1 MYHRNDFLTQLEQL
15 GIDPKGSLKVHLS
28 YKAIGDVF
36 GQGETVLEALAH
48 YMRDGL
54 LVLPSHT
61 WAHVN
66 EKNPVMDMLHCPS
79 NVGALTEV
87 FRKWPGALRSAH
99 PTHSVAALGRDA
111 EAFVAGEE
119 TLQTPCG
126 KGGCYYK
133 LWEREAQI
141 LLIGVNFARNTFIHG
156 IEEWDGAVGSISPNA
171 SDLYVITP
179 DARRLYTPQY
189 RHCASIGSETFPKLE
204 PEAYAKGIL
213 RFGNFGNA
221 TARVMDTV
229 PLRSFVAEKLKENP
243 RHLLTY

>member
-1 MYHRNDFLTQLEQL
+1 M
-15 GIDPKGSLKVHLS
+15 
-28 YKAIGDVF
+28 
-36 GQGETVLEALAH
+36 
-48 YMRDGL
+48 
-54 LVLPSHT
+54 
-61 WAHVN
+61 
-66 EKNPVMDMLHCPS
+66 
-79 NVGALTEV
+79 
-87 FRKWPGALRSAH
+87 
-99 PTHSVAALGRDA
+99 
-111 EAFVAGEE
+111 
-119 TLQTPCG
+119 
-126 KGGCYYK
+126 
-133 LWEREAQI
+133 
-141 LLIGVNFARNTFIHG
+141 
-156 IEEWDGAVGSISPNA
+156 GSISPNA